1 MQEIKLSFYLKVYI
15 TLDSASMGFVADGSK
30 RRCEESRYMDGRIS
44 LSLDHWNRVLSLASR
59 LTDDTLY
66 WSRLEQDGWSSAW
79 DGGFCYAVKFNMKFV
94 TLS

>member
-30 RRCEESRYMDGRIS
+30 RRCEGVPFHGRTHLSFARS
-44 LSLDHWNRVLSLASR
+44 LNRVLSLASR

-66 WSRLEQDGWSSAW
+66 WSRLERDG
-79 DGGFCYAVKFNMKFV
+79 
-94 TLS
+94 